1 MSLPLIVLA
10 LSVLCAIIVLIPTM
24 LDKSE
29 Y

>member
-10 LSVLCAIIVLIPTM
+10 LSVLGTILVLIPTM